1 MVFHMMGEP
10 TGDPPPASCTTS
22 RPLSPRPGRIHTGVG
37 TSNYTF
43 IWGMCGENQEFDDM
57 DNIDPMDLR

>member
-1 MVFHMMGEP
+1 MMGEP
-10 TGDPPPASCTTS
+10 TETRHTAHAQRAGRHLPVLVASTPAC
-22 RPLSPRPGRIHTGVG
+22 G